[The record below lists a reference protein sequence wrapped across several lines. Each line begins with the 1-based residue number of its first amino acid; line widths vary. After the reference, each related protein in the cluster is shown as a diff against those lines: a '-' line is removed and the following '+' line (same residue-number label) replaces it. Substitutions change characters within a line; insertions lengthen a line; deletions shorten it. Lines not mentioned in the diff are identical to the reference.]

1 MELLAAEK
9 LKMIA
14 DKRDIDSRNLFGK
27 IELLKEV
34 LLHQTPK
41 HANDF
46 LIDTFMMIEDEIDF
60 AFKELGLDEDVA

>member
-1 MELLAAEK
+1 MDLTTAEK

-14 DKRDIDSRNLFGK
+14 IERGIDSTNLFGK

-34 LLHQTPK
+34 LIHQTPK
-41 HANDF
+41 DANDF

-60 AFKELGLDEDVA
+60 SFKELGLDEDVA